1 MDNDVRTQYNFLYE
15 NAQSIIKN
23 EAAISL
29 GLQTEDLRVKMV
41 DHQDVQ
47 YWIGCLQ
54 QFMKKPQVHNSADG
68 CLENSM
74 HKLFSFGVRETD
86 DQRIF
91 EVNQFILELM
101 RTNEGNQRFYD
112 TINPTIAASWLAC
125 MGHEEQLIID
135 ILRERVEVVYSFI
148 RNYDY
153 NIYVNPEEYPKIP
166 VDRARHPL
174 VAPYLYEGNVW
185 KLPTVHDVFSYI
197 YLPSILREDGKI
209 QQMIDAIVEYIMD
222 ERYQHLHMGYG
233 LMLVQPNKYYSMGW
247 SVHLDRYF
255 KNRFLHPYGVVWNM
269 ELMSHYRKARESE
282 WFKNTLNHLR
292 GFEKEGIF
300 EFPTEYLI
308 EAKSKYYVGGGHM
321 GLGEDRKKKQSRKIE
336 STAWMLR
343 ILKNCS

>member
-1 MDNDVRTQYNFLYE
+1 MDNDVRAQYNFLYE

-29 GLQTEDLRVKMV
+29 GIQTDDLRVKMV
-41 DHQDVQ
+41 GHQDVQ

-54 QFMKKPQVHNSADG
+54 QFMKKPQVHNSSDV

-86 DQRIF
+86 DKRIF
-91 EVNQFILELM
+91 EVNQFMLELM
-101 RTNEGNQRFYD
+101 RSNEGNQRFYD

-125 MGHEEQLIID
+125 MGHEEHIVID
-135 ILRERVEVVYSFI
+135 VLRERVEAVYSFI
-148 RNYDY
+148 KSYDY
-153 NIYVNPEEYPKIP
+153 NIYVNSEDYPRIP
-166 VDRARHPL
+166 ADRAMHPL
-174 VAPYLYEGNVW
+174 VNPCLYEGNVW
-185 KLPTVHDVFSYI
+185 KLPTVHDIFAYI
-197 YLPSILREDGKI
+197 HLPGILREDDKI
-209 QQMIDAIVEYIMD
+209 QQKIDAIVEYIMD
-222 ERYQHLHMGYG
+222 ERYQNLHMGYG
-233 LMLVQPNKYYSMGW
+233 LMLIRPNKYYGMGW

-255 KNRFLHPYGVVWNM
+255 KDRYSHPYGVVWNM
-269 ELMSHYRKARESE
+269 ELMSHFRKARESE

-292 GFEKEGIF
+292 GFEKDSIF
-300 EFPTEYLI
+300 EFSTEYLI
-308 EAKSKYYVGGGHM
+308 EGKNRYYVGGGHM